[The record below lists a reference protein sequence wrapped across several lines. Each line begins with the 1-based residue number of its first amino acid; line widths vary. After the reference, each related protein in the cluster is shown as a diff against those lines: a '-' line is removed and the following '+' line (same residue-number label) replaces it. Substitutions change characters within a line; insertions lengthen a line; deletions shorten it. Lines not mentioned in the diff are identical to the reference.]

1 LPISGIFELEPIRL
15 SYLNEKVLLDADE
28 VERMSPL
35 RRIPA
40 SMPPL
45 RISDGGAELP
55 ELVRQSTAYANALQ
69 ERGVPARLSVLPG
82 RHHFSIMEEIARP
95 DGALT
100 RELVELI
107 AAGS

>member
-1 LPISGIFELEPIRL
+1 
-15 SYLNEKVLLDADE
+15 
-28 VERMSPL
+28 
-35 RRIPA
+35 
-40 SMPPL
+40 
-45 RISDGGAELP
+45 
-55 ELVRQSTAYANALQ
+55 
-69 ERGVPARLSVLPG
+69 VPARLSVLPG